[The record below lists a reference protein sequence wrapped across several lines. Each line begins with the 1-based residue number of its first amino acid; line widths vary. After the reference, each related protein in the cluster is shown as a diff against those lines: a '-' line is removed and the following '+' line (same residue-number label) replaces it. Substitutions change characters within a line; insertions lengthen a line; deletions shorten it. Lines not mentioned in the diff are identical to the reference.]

1 MNICSVAHPSN
12 GILFNKKKKYWYMN
26 FKSIMLNEI
35 SQSEKT
41 TYCLILCVC
50 NVQNKL
56 IYRYRKKSSVTKGF
70 GSDACRYG
78 LSCWG
83 DENAQNL
90 IQVMAAQPCEH
101 NLKSIESYTLSGW
114 NVWDVDYISI
124 KPLREEMGSSHEN
137 HIFIVLDL
145 IYSGSL
151 KKPNYNSFS
160 WL

>member
-1 MNICSVAHPSN
+1 
-12 GILFNKKKKYWYMN
+12 
-26 FKSIMLNEI
+26 
-35 SQSEKT
+35 
-41 TYCLILCVC
+41 
-50 NVQNKL
+50 
-56 IYRYRKKSSVTKGF
+56 
-70 GSDACRYG
+70 
-78 LSCWG
+78 
-83 DENAQNL
+83 
-90 IQVMAAQPCEH
+90 MAAQPCEH